1 MIGPIITLPTDEI
14 KELFNEKLKGFIG
27 TKTVEPLIAT
37 LSSHASIRFDQK
49 DEYTFCPNPF
59 DYICT
64 ANLYDDERFNDEF
77 ISGLGKEINDAN
89 NNSMDSY
96 GFHDTPASS
105 GGFNYG
111 QSISIF
117 DYNDAG
123 NNPYFPF
130 RQRSICC

>member
-1 MIGPIITLPTDEI
+1 MGLKSLLTDLES
-14 KELFNEKLKGFIG
+14 F
-27 TKTVEPLIAT
+27 
-37 LSSHASIRFDQK
+37 
-49 DEYTFCPNPF
+49 
-59 DYICT
+59 
-64 ANLYDDERFNDEF
+64 
-77 ISGLGKEINDAN
+77 DAN

-117 DYNDAG
+117 DYNDAA

-130 RQRSICC
+130 